1 MSDKNKILI
10 DDDISIS
17 TTMPSK
23 FYLKN
28 KYFNKIADK
37 VFKQSWQLITDIE
50 SLNDNLYPFDFLK
63 SFINEPMLIS
73 KNNGKLNCLSNVCTH
88 RGNLLCDELSQKKLI
103 KCNYHG
109 RSFDL
114 DGKISSFPG
123 FEGVKNFPNSYDNL
137 EKYKIK
143 EWKNFIFCSING
155 NINIDKVLN
164 DISIRLKG
172 YPFER
177 LLYNKKDSKEYV
189 IDAHWAL
196 YCENYLEG
204 FHVPFIHKGL
214 NKDIDLKSY
223 KTKLLENGVLQF
235 ANDALSKNSKAY
247 AYYYWIFPNLMLN
260 FYDWGLSIN
269 IIEPI
274 NKEKTRVKFLSY
286 PIKGMKQPQDSNA
299 SIDKVEL
306 EDQAIVINVQ
316 KGIKSKAYKKG
327 RYSVK
332 YERGLHYFHQL
343 LTRYLS

>member
-1 MSDKNKILI
+1 MKNKIKYKI
-10 DDDISIS
+10 DSDISKARTLHS
-17 TTMPSK
+17 DYYTD
-23 FYLKN
+23 N
-28 KYFNKIADK
+28 KMFSESIDNIFQD
-37 VFKQSWQLITDIE
+37 SWQLVAHRQEFKNKNVIPITILPQEPLILTKDNSDIHC
-50 SLNDNLYPFDFLK
+50 
-63 SFINEPMLIS
+63 I
-73 KNNGKLNCLSNVCTH
+73 SNVCTH
-88 RGNLLCDELSQKKLI
+88 RGHIVCDKK
-103 KCNYHG
+103 KFTKSMVCRYHG
-109 RSFDL
+109 RSFTL
-114 DGKISSFPG
+114 DGKFKNAIG
-123 FEGVKNFPNSYDNL
+123 FEGVKDFPSESDNL
-137 EKYKIK
+137 KPIHIK
-143 EWKNFIFCSING
+143 EWKDFILVSLKNKI
-155 NINIDKVLN
+155 
-164 DISIRLKG
+164 DISNILHDIETRLESF
-172 YPFER
+172 PFDKIKFSEE
-177 LLYNKKDSKEYV
+177 LSATYEINN
-189 IDAHWAL
+189 HWAL

-235 ANDALSKNSKAY
+235 ANDALSKNSKTY